1 MELSWDDV
9 NLGVYGEVCKL
20 QSLHVDIILLQMPL
34 IFHLVFQIIQGN
46 DSMNRYKL
54 LVPLLLL
61 RY

>member
-9 NLGVYGEVCKL
+9 NLGVYSEVCKL

-46 DSMNRYKL
+46 NSMNRYKL

-61 RY
+61 MY

>member
-9 NLGVYGEVCKL
+9 NLGVYSEVCKL
-20 QSLHVDIILLQMPL
+20 KSLHVDIILLQMPL

-61 RY
+61 MY